1 MLIFCKKSLTIKAIL
16 RMLEEI
22 MNLIKIAKLI
32 FEYAKYGEDG
42 SVVGASRAIDNVSID
57 IEKGSFVAVLGH
69 NGSGKS
75 TLAKHLNA
83 ILLPTEGTVWIGE
96 DDTKNPDALW
106 DIRQRAGMVFQ
117 NPDNQIVA
125 NVVEEDVAFGPENIG
140 VPTREIWRR
149 VDESLKAVGMT
160 AFRKK
165 SPNKLSGGQKQRVAI
180 AGVMAMKPDCII
192 LDEPTAMLDPHGR
205 EDVIRTVHELNKQEN
220 ITVVLITHYM
230 EEVIDADRIIVM
242 DEGKVV
248 MDGTP
253 KQIFSKVDQ
262 LKKYRLDV
270 PQVTELAYE
279 LKKEGIPLEDGIL
292 TIEELVNAL
301 CQ

>member
-1 MLIFCKKSLTIKAIL
+1 
-16 RMLEEI
+16 

-32 FEYAKYGEDG
+32 FEYTKYGEDG
-42 SVVGASRAIDNVSID
+42 SVVGASRAIDNVSLD

-96 DDTKNPDALW
+96 DDTKNIDALW

-117 NPDNQIVA
+117 NPDNQIIA

-140 VPTREIWRR
+140 VPTREIWKR

-205 EDVIRTVHELNKQEN
+205 EDVIRTVHELNEQEG

-230 EEVIDADRIIVM
+230 EEVIDADRVIVM

-253 KQIFSKVDQ
+253 KEVFSQVEE

-279 LKKEGIPLEDGIL
+279 LKKEGIPLKDGIL
-292 TIEELVNAL
+292 TVEELVDAL
-301 CQ
+301 CQLN

>member
-1 MLIFCKKSLTIKAIL
+1 
-16 RMLEEI
+16 

-83 ILLPTEGTVWIGE
+83 ILLPTEGSVWIGE

-117 NPDNQIVA
+117 NPDNQIIA

>member
-1 MLIFCKKSLTIKAIL
+1 
-16 RMLEEI
+16 MLEEI

-83 ILLPTEGTVWIGE
+83 ILLPTEGSVWIGE

-117 NPDNQIVA
+117 NPDNQIIA

-248 MDGTP
+248 MDGTL

>member
-32 FEYAKYGEDG
+32 LEYAKYGEDG

-83 ILLPTEGTVWIGE
+83 ILLPTEGSVWIGE

-106 DIRQRAGMVFQ
+106 DVCQRAGMVFQ
-117 NPDNQIVA
+117 NPDNQIIA

-270 PQVTELAYE
+270 PQVTELAY
-279 LKKEGIPLEDGIL
+279 
-292 TIEELVNAL
+292 
-301 CQ
+301 

>member
-1 MLIFCKKSLTIKAIL
+1 
-16 RMLEEI
+16 

-32 FEYAKYGEDG
+32 FEYTKYGEDG
-42 SVVGASRAIDNVSID
+42 SVVGTSRAIDNVSLD

-83 ILLPTEGTVWIGE
+83 ILLPTEGTVWIRE

-117 NPDNQIVA
+117 NPDNQIIA

-140 VPTREIWRR
+140 VPTRDIWKR

-160 AFRKK
+160 VFRKK

-205 EDVIRTVHELNKQEN
+205 EDVIRTIHELNKQEG
-220 ITVVLITHYM
+220 ITVILITHYM
-230 EEVIDADRIIVM
+230 EEVIDADRVIVM

-248 MDGTP
+248 MDGVP
-253 KQIFSKVDQ
+253 REIFSRVEE

-279 LKKEGIPLEDGIL
+279 LKKEGIPLKDGIL
-292 TIEELVNAL
+292 TIEELVDAL
-301 CQ
+301 CQSN